1 MMPITPVEERMA
13 GESILVVED
22 EANIAKLL
30 TMYLEKDGYRVLVAR
45 DGQQGLE
52 RFERDHPDMVILD
65 LLLPKMD
72 GLEVCRRIRR
82 QSFVPLLMLTAKRDE
97 TDKIVGLEL
106 GADDY
111 MTKPFS
117 PREMVT
123 RVRAILRRAK
133 QSTVTAVSL
142 DGTLEFDDL
151 MIDVPRHEVRVG
163 ARVVALTAKEF
174 ELLRTL
180 AGSPGKVFSRDALLN
195 QVWGYDY
202 YGDARTVDVHVGTL
216 RKKVEAQPSSP
227 RWIKT
232 VWGIGYKFEDAI
244 TEASARSPSTASAG
258 NSSAATCCWWR
269 RHSSLWSC

>member
-1 MMPITPVEERMA
+1 MMAATTLEESMA

-30 TMYLEKDGYRVLVAR
+30 TMYLERDGYRVSVAR
-45 DGQQGLE
+45 DGVQGLE

-72 GLEVCRRIRR
+72 GLELCRRIRR
-82 QSFVPLLMLTAKRDE
+82 QSFVPLLMLTAKKDE

-123 RVRAILRRAK
+123 RVRAILRRAR
-133 QSTVTAVSL
+133 QSAAPPQAE
-142 DGTLEFDDL
+142 GTLDFGEL
-151 MIDVPRHEVRVG
+151 SIDVPRREVHVG
-163 ARVVALTAKEF
+163 PRAVTLTAKEF
-174 ELLRTL
+174 DLLRTL
-180 AGSPGKVFSRDALLN
+180 AGSPGKVFTRDALLN

-216 RKKVEAQPSSP
+216 RKKLEAQPSQP
-227 RWIKT
+227 RWVKT
-232 VWGIGYKFEDAI
+232 VWGIGYKFDDA
-244 TEASARSPSTASAG
+244 EK
-258 NSSAATCCWWR
+258 AAQAT
-269 RHSSLWSC
+269 

>member
-1 MMPITPVEERMA
+1 MA

-22 EANIAKLL
+22 EANIAKVL
-30 TMYLEKDGYRVLVAR
+30 TMYLEKDGYRVTVAR

-52 RFERDHPDMVILD
+52 RFERDRPDLVILD

-133 QSTVTAVSL
+133 QSPVTTSGM
-142 DGTLEFDDL
+142 DGTMEFAEL
-151 MIDVPRHEVRVG
+151 LIDVPRHEVRVG
-163 ARVVALTAKEF
+163 GRVVALTAKEF
-174 ELLRTL
+174 DLLRTL
-180 AGSPGKVFSRDALLN
+180 AGNPGKVFSRDALLN

-216 RKKVEAQPSSP
+216 RKKVEMQPSVP

-232 VWGIGYKFEDAI
+232 VWGIGYKFDDTPA
-244 TEASARSPSTASAG
+244 EASA
-258 NSSAATCCWWR
+258 
-269 RHSSLWSC
+269 

>member
-1 MMPITPVEERMA
+1 MMLSTFPETTVA
-13 GESILVVED
+13 GESILVIED

-30 TMYLEKDGYRVLVAR
+30 TMYLEKDGYRVTIAR
-45 DGQQGLE
+45 DGQLGLE
-52 RFERDHPDMVILD
+52 RFEREHPDLVILD
-65 LLLPKMD
+65 LLLPKLD

-82 QSFVPLLMLTAKRDE
+82 QSFVPLLMLTAKKDE

-133 QSTVTAVSL
+133 QSGSMPAL
-142 DGTLEFDDL
+142 PDGLLEFGEL
-151 MIDVPRHEVRVG
+151 KIDVPRREVRVS
-163 ARVVALTAKEF
+163 ARPVGLTAKEF
-174 ELLRTL
+174 DLLRTL
-180 AGSPGKVFSRDALLN
+180 AGAPGKVFTRDALLN

-202 YGDARTVDVHVGTL
+202 YGDARTVDVHIGTL
-216 RKKVEAQPSSP
+216 RKKIEPLPSTP

-232 VWGIGYKFEDAI
+232 VWGIGYKFEDVPAD
-244 TEASARSPSTASAG
+244 TPAQAS
-258 NSSAATCCWWR
+258 
-269 RHSSLWSC
+269 

>member
-1 MMPITPVEERMA
+1 MAMTSAVEERMA

-30 TMYLEKDGYRVLVAR
+30 TMYLEKDGYRVSVAR
-45 DGQQGLE
+45 DGLQGLE
-52 RFERDHPDMVILD
+52 RFEREHPDLVILD

-82 QSFVPLLMLTAKRDE
+82 QSFVPLLMLTAKKDE

-133 QSTVTAVSL
+133 QAAVTAAST
-142 DGTLEFDDL
+142 DGTMEFGDL
-151 MIDVPRHEVRVG
+151 RIDVPRHEVRVG
-163 ARVVALTAKEF
+163 VRPVTLTAKEF
-174 ELLRTL
+174 DLLRTL

-216 RKKVEAQPSSP
+216 RKKLEPQPSTP

-232 VWGIGYKFEDAI
+232 VWGIGYKFE
-244 TEASARSPSTASAG
+244 EAPSDVGA
-258 NSSAATCCWWR
+258 
-269 RHSSLWSC
+269 

>member
-1 MMPITPVEERMA
+1 MA

-22 EANIAKLL
+22 EVNIAKLL
-30 TMYLEKDGYRVLVAR
+30 TMYLEKDGYRVTVAR

-65 LLLPKMD
+65 ILLPKMD

-133 QSTVTAVSL
+133 QSTIAPAGI
-142 DGTLEFDDL
+142 DGTMEFDDL
-151 MIDVPRHEVRVG
+151 LIDVPRHEVRVG
-163 ARVVALTAKEF
+163 SRLIALTAKEF
-174 ELLRTL
+174 DLLRTL

-216 RKKVEAQPSSP
+216 RKKVEVQPSAP

-232 VWGIGYKFEDAI
+232 VWGIGYKFEHIPADAD
-244 TEASARSPSTASAG
+244 P
-258 NSSAATCCWWR
+258 
-269 RHSSLWSC
+269 

>member
-1 MMPITPVEERMA
+1 MTSTLFPENAVA
-13 GESILVVED
+13 GEAILVVED
-22 EANIAKLL
+22 EDNIAKLL
-30 TMYLEKDGYRVLVAR
+30 TMYLERDGYRVSVAR
-45 DGQQGLE
+45 DGAQGLE
-52 RFERDHPDMVILD
+52 RFEREHPDLVILD
-65 LLLPKMD
+65 LLLPKLD

-82 QSFVPLLMLTAKRDE
+82 QSFVPLLMLTAKKDE

-133 QSTVTAVSL
+133 QAATPAVAPA
-142 DGTLEFDDL
+142 DGTLDFGEL
-151 MIDVPRHEVRVG
+151 RLDVPRREVRVG
-163 ARVVALTAKEF
+163 GRLVTLTAKEF
-174 ELLRTL
+174 DLLRTL
-180 AGSPGKVFSRDALLN
+180 AGSPGTVFSRDALLN

-216 RKKVEAQPSSP
+216 RKKIEMQPSTP

-232 VWGIGYKFEDAI
+232 VWGIGYKFDDSALAASG
-244 TEASARSPSTASAG
+244 TEG
-258 NSSAATCCWWR
+258 E
-269 RHSSLWSC
+269 

>member
-1 MMPITPVEERMA
+1 
-13 GESILVVED
+13 
-22 EANIAKLL
+22 
-30 TMYLEKDGYRVLVAR
+30 MYLEKDGYRVSVAR
-45 DGQQGLE
+45 DGLQGLE
-52 RFERDHPDMVILD
+52 RFERESPDLVILD

-82 QSFVPLLMLTAKRDE
+82 QSFVPLLMLTAKKDE

-133 QSTVTAVSL
+133 QATVLSTNA
-142 DGTLEFDDL
+142 DGAMEFGDL
-151 MIDVPRHEVRVG
+151 RIDVPRHEVRVG
-163 ARVVALTAKEF
+163 ARAISLTAKEF
-174 ELLRTL
+174 DLLRTL

-216 RKKVEAQPSSP
+216 RKKLEPLPSTP

-232 VWGIGYKFEDAI
+232 VWGIGYKFEDAPND
-244 TEASARSPSTASAG
+244 ALP
-258 NSSAATCCWWR
+258 
-269 RHSSLWSC
+269 

>member
-1 MMPITPVEERMA
+1 MTPIATGEEHMA

-22 EANIAKLL
+22 EANIARIL
-30 TMYLEKDGYRVLVAR
+30 TMYLEKDGYRVSVAR

-52 RFERDHPDMVILD
+52 RFEREHPDMVILD

-82 QSFVPLLMLTAKRDE
+82 QSFVPLLMLTAKKDE

-133 QSTVTAVSL
+133 QAAVASINA
-142 DGTLEFDDL
+142 DGAMEFGDL
-151 MIDVPRHEVRVG
+151 RIDVPRHEVRVG
-163 ARVVALTAKEF
+163 VRPVSLTAKEF
-174 ELLRTL
+174 DLLRTL

-216 RKKVEAQPSSP
+216 RKKLEPLPSTP

-232 VWGIGYKFEDAI
+232 VWGIGYKFEDAPND
-244 TEASARSPSTASAG
+244 ALP
-258 NSSAATCCWWR
+258 
-269 RHSSLWSC
+269 

>member
-1 MMPITPVEERMA
+1 MMAISPGEEHMA

-22 EANIAKLL
+22 EANIAKVL
-30 TMYLEKDGYRVLVAR
+30 TMYLEKDGYRVTVAR

-52 RFERDHPDMVILD
+52 RFERDHPDLVILD

-133 QSTVTAVSL
+133 QSPVTTSGI
-142 DGTLEFDDL
+142 DGTMEFAEL
-151 MIDVPRHEVRVG
+151 LIDVPRHEVRVAG
-163 ARVVALTAKEF
+163 RIVSLTAKEF
-174 ELLRTL
+174 DLLRTL

-216 RKKVEAQPSSP
+216 RKKVEAHPSAP

-232 VWGIGYKFEDAI
+232 VWGIGYKFDDAPA
-244 TEASARSPSTASAG
+244 EASA
-258 NSSAATCCWWR
+258 
-269 RHSSLWSC
+269 

>member
-30 TMYLEKDGYRVLVAR
+30 TMYLEKDGYRVTVAR

-72 GLEVCRRIRR
+72 GLEVCRRNRR

-123 RVRAILRRAK
+123 RVRAILRRARAW
-133 QSTVTAVSL
+133 SAVWCS
-142 DGTLEFDDL
+142 
-151 MIDVPRHEVRVG
+151 I
-163 ARVVALTAKEF
+163 
-174 ELLRTL
+174 
-180 AGSPGKVFSRDALLN
+180 
-195 QVWGYDY
+195 
-202 YGDARTVDVHVGTL
+202 
-216 RKKVEAQPSSP
+216 
-227 RWIKT
+227 
-232 VWGIGYKFEDAI
+232 
-244 TEASARSPSTASAG
+244 
-258 NSSAATCCWWR
+258 R
-269 RHSSLWSC
+269 R

>member
-30 TMYLEKDGYRVLVAR
+30 TMYLEKDGYRVTVAR

-133 QSTVTAVSL
+133 QSTVTTVSL
-142 DGTLEFDDL
+142 DGMMEFDDL

-163 ARVVALTAKEF
+163 SRVVALTAKEF

-216 RKKVEAQPSSP
+216 RKKVEAHPSSP

-232 VWGIGYKFEDAI
+232 VWCIGYKFEDAV
-244 TEASARSPSTASAG
+244 TEASA
-258 NSSAATCCWWR
+258 
-269 RHSSLWSC
+269 

>member
-1 MMPITPVEERMA
+1 MASTLFPENAVA

-22 EANIAKLL
+22 EDNIAKLL
-30 TMYLEKDGYRVLVAR
+30 TMYLERDGYRVSVAR
-45 DGQQGLE
+45 DGAQGLE
-52 RFERDHPDMVILD
+52 RFEREHPDLVILD

-82 QSFVPLLMLTAKRDE
+82 QSFVPLLMLTAKKDE

-133 QSTVTAVSL
+133 QAATPAAAPA
-142 DGTLEFDDL
+142 DGTLDFGEL
-151 MIDVPRHEVRVG
+151 RLDVPRREVRVAG
-163 ARVVALTAKEF
+163 RLVALTAKEF
-174 ELLRTL
+174 DLLRTL
-180 AGSPGKVFSRDALLN
+180 AGSPGTVFSRDALLN

-216 RKKVEAQPSSP
+216 RKKIEPQPSTP

-232 VWGIGYKFEDAI
+232 VWGIGYKFDDSALV
-244 TEASARSPSTASAG
+244 ASGAERE
-258 NSSAATCCWWR
+258 
-269 RHSSLWSC
+269 

>member
-1 MMPITPVEERMA
+1 MMPVSPVEARMA

-22 EANIAKLL
+22 EVNIAKLL
-30 TMYLEKDGYRVLVAR
+30 TMYLEKDGYRVTVAR

-65 LLLPKMD
+65 ILLPKMD

-133 QSTVTAVSL
+133 QSSIAPAGI
-142 DGTLEFDDL
+142 DGTMAFDDL
-151 MIDVPRHEVRVG
+151 LIDVPRHEVRVG
-163 ARVVALTAKEF
+163 SRLVALTAKEF
-174 ELLRTL
+174 DLLRTL

-216 RKKVEAQPSSP
+216 RKKVEVQPSAP

-232 VWGIGYKFEDAI
+232 VWGIGYKFEHSPA
-244 TEASARSPSTASAG
+244 EAGA
-258 NSSAATCCWWR
+258 
-269 RHSSLWSC
+269 

>member
-1 MMPITPVEERMA
+1 MA

-22 EANIAKLL
+22 EANIAKVL
-30 TMYLEKDGYRVLVAR
+30 TMYLEKDGYRVTVAR

-52 RFERDHPDMVILD
+52 RFERDHPDLVILD

-133 QSTVTAVSL
+133 QSPVTTSGM
-142 DGTLEFDDL
+142 DGTMEFAEL
-151 MIDVPRHEVRVG
+151 LIDVPRHEVRVG
-163 ARVVALTAKEF
+163 GRVVSLTAKEF
-174 ELLRTL
+174 DLLRTL
-180 AGSPGKVFSRDALLN
+180 ASSPGKVFSRDALLN

-216 RKKVEAQPSSP
+216 RKKVEVQPSVP

-232 VWGIGYKFEDAI
+232 VWGIGYKFDDAPA
-244 TEASARSPSTASAG
+244 EVSA
-258 NSSAATCCWWR
+258 
-269 RHSSLWSC
+269 

>member
-1 MMPITPVEERMA
+1 MMAIPDVEEHMA

-22 EANIAKLL
+22 ESNIAKLL
-30 TMYLEKDGYRVLVAR
+30 TMYLEKDGYRVSVAR

-52 RFERDHPDMVILD
+52 RFEREHPDLVILD

-82 QSFVPLLMLTAKRDE
+82 QSFVPLLMLTAKKDE

-133 QSTVTAVSL
+133 QSTVATAGV
-142 DGTLEFDDL
+142 DGLMEFGEL
-151 MIDVPRHEVRVG
+151 KIDVPRHEVRVG
-163 ARVVALTAKEF
+163 PRLITLTAKEF
-174 ELLRTL
+174 DLLRTL
-180 AGSPGKVFSRDALLN
+180 AASPGKVYSRDALLN
-195 QVWGYDY
+195 HVWGYDY

-216 RKKVEAQPSSP
+216 RKKLEAQPSAP

-232 VWGIGYKFEDAI
+232 VWGIGYKFENAPA
-244 TEASARSPSTASAG
+244 EAGA
-258 NSSAATCCWWR
+258 
-269 RHSSLWSC
+269 